1 MKILLLNENPV
12 VSRLVSLSAKKM
24 SYDFEELNAYSENLG
39 NYDVIVVDSDTPAPL
54 KILKEKCDRLIFL
67 APRNQNVEDIDA
79 QILQKPFL
87 PTDFLNLLNNKDA
100 NKHTSIDLPMLSN
113 DENPY
118 ADISLDLDNLN
129 LDDLPDE
136 NSLDINSEGM
146 EDLSFDDDAQD
157 DNSNKTLETQN
168 LEHETIK
175 EQTQEDTQID
185 LDLTLEDGESEKEDL
200 SQEHTALDTEPSLD
214 ELDDKNDEDLEIKE
228 DDKNEEI
235 EKQELLDDSKTNT
248 LEMQEELSESQD
260 DNSNKT
266 LETQN
271 LEHDNL
277 EQETIK
283 EQTQEDTQTDL
294 DLTLEDGESEK
305 EDLSQ
310 EHTALDT
317 EPSLDELDDKN
328 DEDLEIKEDD
338 KNEEIEKQELLDD
351 SKTNTL
357 EMQEELS
364 ESQDDN
370 SNKTLETQNLEH
382 DNLEQETIKEQT
394 QEDTQTDL
402 DLTLEDGE
410 SEKEDLSQEHT
421 ALDTEPS
428 LDELDDKNDEDLE
441 DNKELQANISDFDD
455 LPVVEE
461 QEKEMDFD
469 DLPEDAEFL
478 GQAKDNEESEE
489 VLEEF
494 APVVEE
500 DVQDEMD
507 DFTSNLSTQD
517 QIKEELAQL
526 DELDYGID
534 SDNSSKVLEDFKDE
548 PILDDKELGTNE
560 EEVVVP
566 NLNISDFDT
575 LKESDIQEALGE
587 EILEKNEEPIVSDV
601 TKDDNSEEIV
611 NELSQSIAGAITSS
625 IKDDTLKAALKGM
638 NMNININI
646 SFKED

>member
-157 DNSNKTLETQN
+157 DNSNKTLETQ
-168 LEHETIK
+168 
-175 EQTQEDTQID
+175 
-185 LDLTLEDGESEKEDL
+185 
-200 SQEHTALDTEPSLD
+200 
-214 ELDDKNDEDLEIKE
+214 
-228 DDKNEEI
+228 
-235 EKQELLDDSKTNT
+235 
-248 LEMQEELSESQD
+248 
-260 DNSNKT
+260 
-266 LETQN
+266 
-271 LEHDNL
+271 NL

>member
-87 PTDFLNLLNNKDA
+87 PTDFLNLLNNKDT

-136 NSLDINSEGM
+136 NSLDINSDGM
-146 EDLSFDDDAQD
+146 EDFSFDDDAQD
-157 DNSNKTLETQN
+157 DNANETLETQN
-168 LEHETIK
+168 LEDENLEQETTK
-175 EQTQEDTQID
+175 EQNQEDIQTD
-185 LDLTLEDGESEKEDL
+185 LDLTLEDGGSEKEDL

-235 EKQELLDDSKTNT
+235 KKQELLNDSKANT
-248 LEMQEELSESQD
+248 LEMQEELNESQD
-260 DNSNKT
+260 DNANET

-271 LEHDNL
+271 LEDENL
-277 EQETIK
+277 EQETTK
-283 EQTQEDTQTDL
+283 EQNQEDIQTDL
-294 DLTLEDGESEK
+294 DLTLEDG
-305 EDLSQ
+305 
-310 EHTALDT
+310 
-317 EPSLDELDDKN
+317 
-328 DEDLEIKEDD
+328 
-338 KNEEIEKQELLDD
+338 
-351 SKTNTL
+351 
-357 EMQEELS
+357 
-364 ESQDDN
+364 
-370 SNKTLETQNLEH
+370 
-382 DNLEQETIKEQT
+382 
-394 QEDTQTDL
+394 
-402 DLTLEDGE
+402 G

-469 DLPEDAEFL
+469 DIPEDAEFL

-489 VLEEF
+489 NLEEF

-507 DFTSNLSTQD
+507 DFISNLSTQD

-548 PILDDKELGTNE
+548 PILDDTELGTNE

-566 NLNISDFDT
+566 NLNISDFDA

-587 EILEKNEEPIVSDV
+587 EIVEKNEEPIVCNA

-611 NELSQSIAGAITSS
+611 NELSQSIVGAITSS

>member
-67 APRNQNVEDIDA
+67 APRNQNVDIDA

-87 PTDFLNLLNNKDA
+87 PTDFLNLLNNKDT
-100 NKHTSIDLPMLSN
+100 NKHTSIDLPILSN

-136 NSLDINSEGM
+136 NSLDINSEGVK
-146 EDLSFDDDAQD
+146 DLSFDDDAQN
-157 DNSNKTLETQN
+157 DNANKALETQN
-168 LEHETIK
+168 LEDENLEQETTK
-175 EQTQEDTQID
+175 EQTQEDIQTD
-185 LDLTLEDGESEKEDL
+185 LDLTLEDRESEKEDL
-200 SQEHTALDTEPSLD
+200 SQEHTALDSEPSID

-235 EKQELLDDSKTNT
+235 EKQELLNDSKTNT
-248 LEMQEELSESQD
+248 LEMQEELNTQN
-260 DNSNKT
+260 DNANKA

-271 LEHDNL
+271 LEDENL
-277 EQETIK
+277 EQETTK
-283 EQTQEDTQTDL
+283 EQTQENIQTDL
-294 DLTLEDGESEK
+294 DLTLEDRESEK

-317 EPSLDELDDKN
+317 EPSLD
-328 DEDLEIKEDD
+328 
-338 KNEEIEKQELLDD
+338 
-351 SKTNTL
+351 
-357 EMQEELS
+357 
-364 ESQDDN
+364 
-370 SNKTLETQNLEH
+370 
-382 DNLEQETIKEQT
+382 
-394 QEDTQTDL
+394 
-402 DLTLEDGE
+402 
-410 SEKEDLSQEHT
+410 
-421 ALDTEPS
+421 
-428 LDELDDKNDEDLE
+428 DKNDEDLE
-441 DNKELQANISDFDD
+441 DNKELQANISNFDD

-469 DLPEDAEFL
+469 DIPEDAEFL

-489 VLEEF
+489 NLEEF

-507 DFTSNLSTQD
+507 DFISNLSTQD

-566 NLNISDFDT
+566 NLNISDFDA

-587 EILEKNEEPIVSDV
+587 EIVEKNEEPIVSNA
-601 TKDDNSEEIV
+601 TKDDNNEEIV
-611 NELSQSIAGAITSS
+611 NELSQSIVGAITSS

>member
-146 EDLSFDDDAQD
+146 EDLSFDDDA
-157 DNSNKTLETQN
+157 
-168 LEHETIK
+168 
-175 EQTQEDTQID
+175 
-185 LDLTLEDGESEKEDL
+185 
-200 SQEHTALDTEPSLD
+200 
-214 ELDDKNDEDLEIKE
+214 
-228 DDKNEEI
+228 
-235 EKQELLDDSKTNT
+235 
-248 LEMQEELSESQD
+248 
-260 DNSNKT
+260 
-266 LETQN
+266 
-271 LEHDNL
+271 
-277 EQETIK
+277 
-283 EQTQEDTQTDL
+283 
-294 DLTLEDGESEK
+294 
-305 EDLSQ
+305 
-310 EHTALDT
+310 
-317 EPSLDELDDKN
+317 
-328 DEDLEIKEDD
+328 
-338 KNEEIEKQELLDD
+338 
-351 SKTNTL
+351 
-357 EMQEELS
+357 
-364 ESQDDN
+364 QDDN

-587 EILEKNEEPIVSDV
+587 EILEKNEEPIVISDV

>member
-157 DNSNKTLETQN
+157 ENANKTLETQN

-214 ELDDKNDEDLEIKE
+214 ELDDKNDEDLE
-228 DDKNEEI
+228 
-235 EKQELLDDSKTNT
+235 
-248 LEMQEELSESQD
+248 
-260 DNSNKT
+260 
-266 LETQN
+266 
-271 LEHDNL
+271 
-277 EQETIK
+277 
-283 EQTQEDTQTDL
+283 
-294 DLTLEDGESEK
+294 
-305 EDLSQ
+305 
-310 EHTALDT
+310 
-317 EPSLDELDDKN
+317 
-328 DEDLEIKEDD
+328 
-338 KNEEIEKQELLDD
+338 
-351 SKTNTL
+351 
-357 EMQEELS
+357 
-364 ESQDDN
+364 
-370 SNKTLETQNLEH
+370 
-382 DNLEQETIKEQT
+382 
-394 QEDTQTDL
+394 
-402 DLTLEDGE
+402 
-410 SEKEDLSQEHT
+410 
-421 ALDTEPS
+421 
-428 LDELDDKNDEDLE
+428 

-455 LPVVEE
+455 LPEVEE

-478 GQAKDNEESEE
+478 GQAKYNEESEE
-489 VLEEF
+489 NLEEF

-500 DVQDEMD
+500 DIQDEID
-507 DFTSNLSTQD
+507 DFASNLSTQD

>member
-67 APRNQNVEDIDA
+67 APRNQNVDIDA

-87 PTDFLNLLNNKDA
+87 PTDFLNLLNNKDT
-100 NKHTSIDLPMLSN
+100 NKHTSIDLPILSN

-146 EDLSFDDDAQD
+146 KDLSFDDDAQD
-157 DNSNKTLETQN
+157 DNANKALETQN
-168 LEHETIK
+168 LEDENLEQETIK
-175 EQTQEDTQID
+175 EQTQEDIQTD
-185 LDLTLEDGESEKEDL
+185 LDLTLEDGGSEKEDL
-200 SQEHTALDTEPSLD
+200 SQEHTALDTEPS
-214 ELDDKNDEDLEIKE
+214 LDDKNDEDLEIKE

-235 EKQELLDDSKTNT
+235 EKQELLDDSKTNA
-248 LEMQEELSESQD
+248 LEMQEELNESQD
-260 DNSNKT
+260 DNANKA

-271 LEHDNL
+271 LEDENL

-283 EQTQEDTQTDL
+283 EQTQEDIQTDL
-294 DLTLEDGESEK
+294 DLTLEDG
-305 EDLSQ
+305 
-310 EHTALDT
+310 
-317 EPSLDELDDKN
+317 
-328 DEDLEIKEDD
+328 
-338 KNEEIEKQELLDD
+338 
-351 SKTNTL
+351 
-357 EMQEELS
+357 
-364 ESQDDN
+364 
-370 SNKTLETQNLEH
+370 
-382 DNLEQETIKEQT
+382 
-394 QEDTQTDL
+394 
-402 DLTLEDGE
+402 G

-469 DLPEDAEFL
+469 DIPEDAEFL

-489 VLEEF
+489 NLEEF

-507 DFTSNLSTQD
+507 DFISNLSTQD

-548 PILDDKELGTNE
+548 PILDDTELGTNE

-566 NLNISDFDT
+566 NLNISDFDA

-587 EILEKNEEPIVSDV
+587 EIVEKNEEPIVSNA

-611 NELSQSIAGAITSS
+611 NELSQSIVGAITSS

>member
-87 PTDFLNLLNNKDA
+87 PTDFLNLLNNKDV
-100 NKHTSIDLPMLSN
+100 NKHTPIDLPMLSN

-157 DNSNKTLETQN
+157 DNANKTLETQN

-214 ELDDKNDEDLEIKE
+214 ELDDKNDEDLE
-228 DDKNEEI
+228 
-235 EKQELLDDSKTNT
+235 
-248 LEMQEELSESQD
+248 
-260 DNSNKT
+260 
-266 LETQN
+266 
-271 LEHDNL
+271 
-277 EQETIK
+277 
-283 EQTQEDTQTDL
+283 
-294 DLTLEDGESEK
+294 
-305 EDLSQ
+305 
-310 EHTALDT
+310 
-317 EPSLDELDDKN
+317 
-328 DEDLEIKEDD
+328 
-338 KNEEIEKQELLDD
+338 
-351 SKTNTL
+351 
-357 EMQEELS
+357 
-364 ESQDDN
+364 
-370 SNKTLETQNLEH
+370 
-382 DNLEQETIKEQT
+382 
-394 QEDTQTDL
+394 
-402 DLTLEDGE
+402 
-410 SEKEDLSQEHT
+410 
-421 ALDTEPS
+421 
-428 LDELDDKNDEDLE
+428 

-455 LPVVEE
+455 LPEVEE

-478 GQAKDNEESEE
+478 GQAKYNEESEE
-489 VLEEF
+489 NLEEF

-500 DVQDEMD
+500 DVQDEID

-534 SDNSSKVLEDFKDE
+534 SENSSKVLEDFKDE

-566 NLNISDFDT
+566 NLNISDFDA

-587 EILEKNEEPIVSDV
+587 EILEKNEEPIVSDA

>member
-157 DNSNKTLETQN
+157 DN
-168 LEHETIK
+168 
-175 EQTQEDTQID
+175 
-185 LDLTLEDGESEKEDL
+185 
-200 SQEHTALDTEPSLD
+200 A
-214 ELDDKNDEDLEIKE
+214 
-228 DDKNEEI
+228 
-235 EKQELLDDSKTNT
+235 
-248 LEMQEELSESQD
+248 
-260 DNSNKT
+260 NKT

-283 EQTQEDTQTDL
+283 EQTQEDAQTDL

-394 QEDTQTDL
+394 QEDTQIDL

-455 LPVVEE
+455 LPEVEE

-478 GQAKDNEESEE
+478 GQAKYNEESEE

>member
-87 PTDFLNLLNNKDA
+87 PTDFLNLLNNKDV
-100 NKHTSIDLPMLSN
+100 NKHTPIDLPMLSN

-146 EDLSFDDDAQD
+146 EDLSFDDDVQD
-157 DNSNKTLETQN
+157 DNANKTLETQN
-168 LEHETIK
+168 LEHENLEQETTK
-175 EQTQEDTQID
+175 EQIQEDTQTD
-185 LDLTLEDGESEKEDL
+185 LDLTLEDSKNEKEDL

-214 ELDDKNDEDLEIKE
+214 D
-228 DDKNEEI
+228 
-235 EKQELLDDSKTNT
+235 
-248 LEMQEELSESQD
+248 
-260 DNSNKT
+260 
-266 LETQN
+266 
-271 LEHDNL
+271 
-277 EQETIK
+277 
-283 EQTQEDTQTDL
+283 
-294 DLTLEDGESEK
+294 
-305 EDLSQ
+305 
-310 EHTALDT
+310 
-317 EPSLDELDDKN
+317 
-328 DEDLEIKEDD
+328 
-338 KNEEIEKQELLDD
+338 
-351 SKTNTL
+351 
-357 EMQEELS
+357 
-364 ESQDDN
+364 
-370 SNKTLETQNLEH
+370 
-382 DNLEQETIKEQT
+382 
-394 QEDTQTDL
+394 
-402 DLTLEDGE
+402 
-410 SEKEDLSQEHT
+410 
-421 ALDTEPS
+421 
-428 LDELDDKNDEDLE
+428 LDDKNDEDLE

-469 DLPEDAEFL
+469 DLPVDAEFL

-566 NLNISDFDT
+566 NLNISDFDA

-587 EILEKNEEPIVSDV
+587 EILEKNEEPIASDA

>member
-12 VSRLVSLSAKKM
+12 VSRLVGLSAKKM

-67 APRNQNVEDIDA
+67 APRNQNVDIDA

-113 DENPY
+113 DENSY

-146 EDLSFDDDAQD
+146 EDLSFNDAQD
-157 DNSNKTLETQN
+157 DNANKTLETQN
-168 LEHETIK
+168 LEDENLEQETTK
-175 EQTQEDTQID
+175 EQTQEDI
-185 LDLTLEDGESEKEDL
+185 
-200 SQEHTALDTEPSLD
+200 
-214 ELDDKNDEDLEIKE
+214 
-228 DDKNEEI
+228 
-235 EKQELLDDSKTNT
+235 
-248 LEMQEELSESQD
+248 
-260 DNSNKT
+260 
-266 LETQN
+266 
-271 LEHDNL
+271 
-277 EQETIK
+277 
-283 EQTQEDTQTDL
+283 QTDL
-294 DLTLEDGESEK
+294 DLTLEDS
-305 EDLSQ
+305 
-310 EHTALDT
+310 
-317 EPSLDELDDKN
+317 
-328 DEDLEIKEDD
+328 
-338 KNEEIEKQELLDD
+338 
-351 SKTNTL
+351 
-357 EMQEELS
+357 
-364 ESQDDN
+364 
-370 SNKTLETQNLEH
+370 
-382 DNLEQETIKEQT
+382 
-394 QEDTQTDL
+394 
-402 DLTLEDGE
+402 E

-441 DNKELQANISDFDD
+441 DNKELQVNISDFDN
-455 LPVVEE
+455 LLVVEE

-489 VLEEF
+489 ILEEF
-494 APVVEE
+494 APVVE
-500 DVQDEMD
+500 DIQDEMD

-566 NLNISDFDT
+566 NLNISDFDA
-575 LKESDIQEALGE
+575 LKESDIQEALRE
-587 EILEKNEEPIVSDV
+587 EILEKNEESIVSDA
-601 TKDDNSEEIV
+601 TKDDSSEEIV

-638 NMNININI
+638 NINININI

>member
-168 LEHETIK
+168 LEH
-175 EQTQEDTQID
+175 
-185 LDLTLEDGESEKEDL
+185 
-200 SQEHTALDTEPSLD
+200 
-214 ELDDKNDEDLEIKE
+214 
-228 DDKNEEI
+228 
-235 EKQELLDDSKTNT
+235 
-248 LEMQEELSESQD
+248 
-260 DNSNKT
+260 
-266 LETQN
+266 
-271 LEHDNL
+271 DNL

-283 EQTQEDTQTDL
+283 EQTQEDT
-294 DLTLEDGESEK
+294 
-305 EDLSQ
+305 
-310 EHTALDT
+310 
-317 EPSLDELDDKN
+317 P
-328 DEDLEIKEDD
+328 I
-338 KNEEIEKQELLDD
+338 
-351 SKTNTL
+351 
-357 EMQEELS
+357 
-364 ESQDDN
+364 
-370 SNKTLETQNLEH
+370 
-382 DNLEQETIKEQT
+382 
-394 QEDTQTDL
+394 DL

-455 LPVVEE
+455 LPEVEE

-478 GQAKDNEESEE
+478 GQAKYNEESEE

-494 APVVEE
+494 TPVVEE
-500 DVQDEMD
+500 DVQDEID
-507 DFTSNLSTQD
+507 DFASNLSTQD

>member
-24 SYDFEELNAYSENLG
+24 SYDFEELNAYNENLG

-157 DNSNKTLETQN
+157 DNANKTLETQ
-168 LEHETIK
+168 
-175 EQTQEDTQID
+175 
-185 LDLTLEDGESEKEDL
+185 
-200 SQEHTALDTEPSLD
+200 
-214 ELDDKNDEDLEIKE
+214 
-228 DDKNEEI
+228 
-235 EKQELLDDSKTNT
+235 
-248 LEMQEELSESQD
+248 
-260 DNSNKT
+260 
-266 LETQN
+266 
-271 LEHDNL
+271 NL

-494 APVVEE
+494 TPVVEE

>member
-168 LEHETIK
+168 LEHDNLEQETIK

-228 DDKNEEI
+228 DDKNEDI

-283 EQTQEDTQTDL
+283 EQTQEDTQ
-294 DLTLEDGESEK
+294 
-305 EDLSQ
+305 
-310 EHTALDT
+310 
-317 EPSLDELDDKN
+317 
-328 DEDLEIKEDD
+328 I
-338 KNEEIEKQELLDD
+338 
-351 SKTNTL
+351 
-357 EMQEELS
+357 
-364 ESQDDN
+364 
-370 SNKTLETQNLEH
+370 
-382 DNLEQETIKEQT
+382 
-394 QEDTQTDL
+394 DL

>member
-157 DNSNKTLETQN
+157 DN
-168 LEHETIK
+168 
-175 EQTQEDTQID
+175 
-185 LDLTLEDGESEKEDL
+185 
-200 SQEHTALDTEPSLD
+200 A
-214 ELDDKNDEDLEIKE
+214 
-228 DDKNEEI
+228 
-235 EKQELLDDSKTNT
+235 
-248 LEMQEELSESQD
+248 
-260 DNSNKT
+260 NKT

-310 EHTALDT
+310 EHTV
-317 EPSLDELDDKN
+317 
-328 DEDLEIKEDD
+328 
-338 KNEEIEKQELLDD
+338 
-351 SKTNTL
+351 
-357 EMQEELS
+357 
-364 ESQDDN
+364 
-370 SNKTLETQNLEH
+370 
-382 DNLEQETIKEQT
+382 
-394 QEDTQTDL
+394 
-402 DLTLEDGE
+402 
-410 SEKEDLSQEHT
+410 
-421 ALDTEPS
+421 LDTEPS

-455 LPVVEE
+455 LPEVEE

-478 GQAKDNEESEE
+478 GQAKYNEESEE
-489 VLEEF
+489 NLEEF

-500 DVQDEMD
+500 DVQDEID
-507 DFTSNLSTQD
+507 DFASNLSTQD

>member
-157 DNSNKTLETQN
+157 DNANKTLETQN
-168 LEHETIK
+168 LEHDNLEQETIK
-175 EQTQEDTQID
+175 EQTQEDAQAD

-228 DDKNEEI
+228 DDKNKEI

-283 EQTQEDTQTDL
+283 EQTQEDTQ
-294 DLTLEDGESEK
+294 
-305 EDLSQ
+305 
-310 EHTALDT
+310 
-317 EPSLDELDDKN
+317 
-328 DEDLEIKEDD
+328 I
-338 KNEEIEKQELLDD
+338 
-351 SKTNTL
+351 
-357 EMQEELS
+357 
-364 ESQDDN
+364 
-370 SNKTLETQNLEH
+370 
-382 DNLEQETIKEQT
+382 
-394 QEDTQTDL
+394 DL

-455 LPVVEE
+455 LPEVEE

-478 GQAKDNEESEE
+478 GQAKYNEESEE
-489 VLEEF
+489 NLEEF

-500 DVQDEMD
+500 DVQDEID
-507 DFTSNLSTQD
+507 DFASNLSTQD

>member
-39 NYDVIVVDSDTPAPL
+39 NYDVIIVDSDTPAPL

-67 APRNQNVEDIDA
+67 APRNQNIDIDA

-87 PTDFLNLLNNKDA
+87 PTDFLNLLNNKDV

-136 NSLDINSEGM
+136 NSLDINSEGIK
-146 EDLSFDDDAQD
+146 DLSFDDDAQD
-157 DNSNKTLETQN
+157 DNANKTLETQN
-168 LEHETIK
+168 LEDENLEQETTK
-175 EQTQEDTQID
+175 EQIQEDTQTD
-185 LDLTLEDGESEKEDL
+185 LDLTLEDDESQKEDL
-200 SQEHTALDTEPSLD
+200 SQEHTVLDTESSLD

-228 DDKNEEI
+228 DDKNEEL
-235 EKQELLDDSKTNT
+235 EKQELLDNSKTNT

-260 DNSNKT
+260 DNANKT

-271 LEHDNL
+271 LEDENL
-277 EQETIK
+277 EQETTK

-294 DLTLEDGESEK
+294 DLTLEDDESQK

-310 EHTALDT
+310 EHTVLDT
-317 EPSLDELDDKN
+317 ES
-328 DEDLEIKEDD
+328 
-338 KNEEIEKQELLDD
+338 
-351 SKTNTL
+351 
-357 EMQEELS
+357 
-364 ESQDDN
+364 
-370 SNKTLETQNLEH
+370 
-382 DNLEQETIKEQT
+382 
-394 QEDTQTDL
+394 
-402 DLTLEDGE
+402 
-410 SEKEDLSQEHT
+410 
-421 ALDTEPS
+421 S

-478 GQAKDNEESEE
+478 GQAKDNKESEE
-489 VLEEF
+489 ILEEF

-566 NLNISDFDT
+566 NLNISDFDA

-587 EILEKNEEPIVSDV
+587 EILEKNEEPIVSDA

>member
-87 PTDFLNLLNNKDA
+87 PTDFLNLLNNKDT

-136 NSLDINSEGM
+136 NSLDINSDGM

-157 DNSNKTLETQN
+157 DNANETLETQN
-168 LEHETIK
+168 LEDENLEQEATK
-175 EQTQEDTQID
+175 EQTQEDI
-185 LDLTLEDGESEKEDL
+185 
-200 SQEHTALDTEPSLD
+200 
-214 ELDDKNDEDLEIKE
+214 
-228 DDKNEEI
+228 
-235 EKQELLDDSKTNT
+235 
-248 LEMQEELSESQD
+248 
-260 DNSNKT
+260 
-266 LETQN
+266 
-271 LEHDNL
+271 
-277 EQETIK
+277 
-283 EQTQEDTQTDL
+283 QTDL
-294 DLTLEDGESEK
+294 DLTLEDG
-305 EDLSQ
+305 
-310 EHTALDT
+310 
-317 EPSLDELDDKN
+317 
-328 DEDLEIKEDD
+328 
-338 KNEEIEKQELLDD
+338 
-351 SKTNTL
+351 
-357 EMQEELS
+357 
-364 ESQDDN
+364 
-370 SNKTLETQNLEH
+370 
-382 DNLEQETIKEQT
+382 
-394 QEDTQTDL
+394 
-402 DLTLEDGE
+402 G

-469 DLPEDAEFL
+469 DIPEDAEFL

-489 VLEEF
+489 NLEEF

-507 DFTSNLSTQD
+507 DFISNLSTQD

-548 PILDDKELGTNE
+548 PILDDTELGTNE

-566 NLNISDFDT
+566 NLNISDFDA

-587 EILEKNEEPIVSDV
+587 EIVEKNEEPIVSNA

-611 NELSQSIAGAITSS
+611 NELSQSIVGAITSS

>member
-157 DNSNKTLETQN
+157 DNANKTLETQN

-283 EQTQEDTQTDL
+283 EQTQEDTQ
-294 DLTLEDGESEK
+294 
-305 EDLSQ
+305 
-310 EHTALDT
+310 
-317 EPSLDELDDKN
+317 
-328 DEDLEIKEDD
+328 I
-338 KNEEIEKQELLDD
+338 
-351 SKTNTL
+351 
-357 EMQEELS
+357 
-364 ESQDDN
+364 
-370 SNKTLETQNLEH
+370 
-382 DNLEQETIKEQT
+382 
-394 QEDTQTDL
+394 DL

>member
-168 LEHETIK
+168 LEH
-175 EQTQEDTQID
+175 
-185 LDLTLEDGESEKEDL
+185 
-200 SQEHTALDTEPSLD
+200 
-214 ELDDKNDEDLEIKE
+214 
-228 DDKNEEI
+228 
-235 EKQELLDDSKTNT
+235 
-248 LEMQEELSESQD
+248 
-260 DNSNKT
+260 
-266 LETQN
+266 
-271 LEHDNL
+271 DNL

-338 KNEEIEKQELLDD
+338 KNEEIEKQELLND
-351 SKTNTL
+351 SKANTL
-357 EMQEELS
+357 EMQEELN

-370 SNKTLETQNLEH
+370 ANKALETQNLE
-382 DNLEQETIKEQT
+382 DENLEQETTKEQT
-394 QEDTQTDL
+394 QEDIQTDL
-402 DLTLEDGE
+402 DLTLEDGG
-410 SEKEDLSQEHT
+410 SQKEDLSQEHT

-489 VLEEF
+489 NLEEF
-494 APVVEE
+494 SPVVEE

-507 DFTSNLSTQD
+507 DFISNLSTQD

-548 PILDDKELGTNE
+548 PILDDTELGTNE

-566 NLNISDFDT
+566 NLNISDFDA

>member
-157 DNSNKTLETQN
+157 DNANKTLETQN

-283 EQTQEDTQTDL
+283 EQTQEDTQ
-294 DLTLEDGESEK
+294 
-305 EDLSQ
+305 
-310 EHTALDT
+310 
-317 EPSLDELDDKN
+317 
-328 DEDLEIKEDD
+328 I
-338 KNEEIEKQELLDD
+338 
-351 SKTNTL
+351 
-357 EMQEELS
+357 
-364 ESQDDN
+364 
-370 SNKTLETQNLEH
+370 
-382 DNLEQETIKEQT
+382 
-394 QEDTQTDL
+394 DL

-455 LPVVEE
+455 LPEVEEQEKEMDFDDLPEVEE

-478 GQAKDNEESEE
+478 GQAKYNEESEE
-489 VLEEF
+489 NLEEF

-500 DVQDEMD
+500 DIQDEID
-507 DFTSNLSTQD
+507 DFASNLSTQD

>member
-157 DNSNKTLETQN
+157 DNANKTLETQN

-185 LDLTLEDGESEKEDL
+185 LDLTLEDGG
-200 SQEHTALDTEPSLD
+200 SQ
-214 ELDDKNDEDLEIKE
+214 
-228 DDKNEEI
+228 
-235 EKQELLDDSKTNT
+235 
-248 LEMQEELSESQD
+248 
-260 DNSNKT
+260 
-266 LETQN
+266 
-271 LEHDNL
+271 
-277 EQETIK
+277 
-283 EQTQEDTQTDL
+283 
-294 DLTLEDGESEK
+294 
-305 EDLSQ
+305 
-310 EHTALDT
+310 
-317 EPSLDELDDKN
+317 
-328 DEDLEIKEDD
+328 
-338 KNEEIEKQELLDD
+338 
-351 SKTNTL
+351 
-357 EMQEELS
+357 
-364 ESQDDN
+364 
-370 SNKTLETQNLEH
+370 
-382 DNLEQETIKEQT
+382 
-394 QEDTQTDL
+394 
-402 DLTLEDGE
+402 
-410 SEKEDLSQEHT
+410 KEDLSQEHT

-469 DLPEDAEFL
+469 DIPEDAEFL

-489 VLEEF
+489 NLEEF
-494 APVVEE
+494 SPVVEE

-507 DFTSNLSTQD
+507 DFISNLSTQD

-548 PILDDKELGTNE
+548 PILDDTELGTNE

-566 NLNISDFDT
+566 NLNISDFDA

-587 EILEKNEEPIVSDV
+587 EIVEKNEEPIVSNA

>member
-168 LEHETIK
+168 LEHDNLEQETIK

-185 LDLTLEDGESEKEDL
+185 LDLILEDGESEKEDL

-283 EQTQEDTQTDL
+283 EQTQEDTQIDL
-294 DLTLEDGESEK
+294 DL
-305 EDLSQ
+305 
-310 EHTALDT
+310 
-317 EPSLDELDDKN
+317 
-328 DEDLEIKEDD
+328 I
-338 KNEEIEKQELLDD
+338 
-351 SKTNTL
+351 
-357 EMQEELS
+357 
-364 ESQDDN
+364 
-370 SNKTLETQNLEH
+370 
-382 DNLEQETIKEQT
+382 
-394 QEDTQTDL
+394 
-402 DLTLEDGE
+402 LEDGE

-455 LPVVEE
+455 LPEVEE

-500 DVQDEMD
+500 DVQDEID
-507 DFTSNLSTQD
+507 DFASNLSTQD

>member
-67 APRNQNVEDIDA
+67 APRNQNVDIDA

-87 PTDFLNLLNNKDA
+87 PTDFLNLLNNKDT
-100 NKHTSIDLPMLSN
+100 NKHTSIDLPILSN

-146 EDLSFDDDAQD
+146 KDLSFDDDAQD
-157 DNSNKTLETQN
+157 DNANETLETQN
-168 LEHETIK
+168 LEDENLEQEATK
-175 EQTQEDTQID
+175 EQTQEDIQTD
-185 LDLTLEDGESEKEDL
+185 LDLTLEDGGSEKEDL

-235 EKQELLDDSKTNT
+235 KKQELLNDSKANT
-248 LEMQEELSESQD
+248 LEMQEELNESQD
-260 DNSNKT
+260 DNANET

-271 LEHDNL
+271 LEDENL
-277 EQETIK
+277 EQETTK
-283 EQTQEDTQTDL
+283 EQNQEDIQTDL
-294 DLTLEDGESEK
+294 DLTLEDG
-305 EDLSQ
+305 
-310 EHTALDT
+310 
-317 EPSLDELDDKN
+317 
-328 DEDLEIKEDD
+328 
-338 KNEEIEKQELLDD
+338 
-351 SKTNTL
+351 
-357 EMQEELS
+357 
-364 ESQDDN
+364 
-370 SNKTLETQNLEH
+370 
-382 DNLEQETIKEQT
+382 
-394 QEDTQTDL
+394 
-402 DLTLEDGE
+402 G

-478 GQAKDNEESEE
+478 GQAKDSEESEE

-566 NLNISDFDT
+566 NLNISDFDA

-587 EILEKNEEPIVSDV
+587 EILEKNEEPIVSNA

-611 NELSQSIAGAITSS
+611 NELSQSIVGAITSS

>member
-157 DNSNKTLETQN
+157 DNANKTLETQ
-168 LEHETIK
+168 
-175 EQTQEDTQID
+175 
-185 LDLTLEDGESEKEDL
+185 
-200 SQEHTALDTEPSLD
+200 
-214 ELDDKNDEDLEIKE
+214 
-228 DDKNEEI
+228 
-235 EKQELLDDSKTNT
+235 
-248 LEMQEELSESQD
+248 
-260 DNSNKT
+260 
-266 LETQN
+266 
-271 LEHDNL
+271 NL

-328 DEDLEIKEDD
+328 
-338 KNEEIEKQELLDD
+338 EEIEKQELLDD

-370 SNKTLETQNLEH
+370 ANKTLETQNLEH

-455 LPVVEE
+455 LPEVEEQEKEMDFDDLPEVEE

-478 GQAKDNEESEE
+478 GQAKYNEESEE

>member
-157 DNSNKTLETQN
+157 DNANKTLETQN

-214 ELDDKNDEDLEIKE
+214 ELDDKNDEDL
-228 DDKNEEI
+228 
-235 EKQELLDDSKTNT
+235 
-248 LEMQEELSESQD
+248 
-260 DNSNKT
+260 
-266 LETQN
+266 
-271 LEHDNL
+271 
-277 EQETIK
+277 
-283 EQTQEDTQTDL
+283 
-294 DLTLEDGESEK
+294 G
-305 EDLSQ
+305 
-310 EHTALDT
+310 
-317 EPSLDELDDKN
+317 
-328 DEDLEIKEDD
+328 
-338 KNEEIEKQELLDD
+338 
-351 SKTNTL
+351 
-357 EMQEELS
+357 
-364 ESQDDN
+364 
-370 SNKTLETQNLEH
+370 
-382 DNLEQETIKEQT
+382 
-394 QEDTQTDL
+394 
-402 DLTLEDGE
+402 
-410 SEKEDLSQEHT
+410 
-421 ALDTEPS
+421 
-428 LDELDDKNDEDLE
+428 

-500 DVQDEMD
+500 DVQDEID
-507 DFTSNLSTQD
+507 DFASNLSTQD

-534 SDNSSKVLEDFKDE
+534 SENSSKVLEDFKDE

-566 NLNISDFDT
+566 NLNISDFDA

-587 EILEKNEEPIVSDV
+587 EILEKNEEPIASDA

>member
-67 APRNQNVEDIDA
+67 APRNQNVDIDA

-87 PTDFLNLLNNKDA
+87 PTDFLNLLNNKDV

-136 NSLDINSEGM
+136 NSLDINLEKM
-146 EDLSFDDDAQD
+146 EDLGFDDDAQN
-157 DNSNKTLETQN
+157 DNANKTLE
-168 LEHETIK
+168 
-175 EQTQEDTQID
+175 
-185 LDLTLEDGESEKEDL
+185 
-200 SQEHTALDTEPSLD
+200 D
-214 ELDDKNDEDLEIKE
+214 E
-228 DDKNEEI
+228 
-235 EKQELLDDSKTNT
+235 
-248 LEMQEELSESQD
+248 
-260 DNSNKT
+260 
-266 LETQN
+266 
-271 LEHDNL
+271 NL
-277 EQETIK
+277 EQETTK

-364 ESQDDN
+364 ESQNDN
-370 SNKTLETQNLEH
+370 VNKTLEDE
-382 DNLEQETIKEQT
+382 NLEQETTKEQT

-489 VLEEF
+489 NLEEF

-548 PILDDKELGTNE
+548 PILDDKDLGTNE

-566 NLNISDFDT
+566 NLNISDFDA

-587 EILEKNEEPIVSDV
+587 EILEKNEEPIVSDA

>member
-168 LEHETIK
+168 LEH
-175 EQTQEDTQID
+175 
-185 LDLTLEDGESEKEDL
+185 
-200 SQEHTALDTEPSLD
+200 
-214 ELDDKNDEDLEIKE
+214 
-228 DDKNEEI
+228 
-235 EKQELLDDSKTNT
+235 
-248 LEMQEELSESQD
+248 
-260 DNSNKT
+260 
-266 LETQN
+266 
-271 LEHDNL
+271 DNL

-310 EHTALDT
+310 EHTALDA

-587 EILEKNEEPIVSDV
+587 EILEKNEEPIVISDV

-625 IKDDTLKAALKGM
+625 IKDDALKAALKGM

>member
-168 LEHETIK
+168 LEH
-175 EQTQEDTQID
+175 
-185 LDLTLEDGESEKEDL
+185 
-200 SQEHTALDTEPSLD
+200 
-214 ELDDKNDEDLEIKE
+214 
-228 DDKNEEI
+228 
-235 EKQELLDDSKTNT
+235 
-248 LEMQEELSESQD
+248 
-260 DNSNKT
+260 
-266 LETQN
+266 
-271 LEHDNL
+271 DNL

-328 DEDLEIKEDD
+328 DEDSEIKEDD

-370 SNKTLETQNLEH
+370 SNKTLETQNLEQDNLEQDNLEQDNLEQ

-566 NLNISDFDT
+566 NLNISDFDA

-587 EILEKNEEPIVSDV
+587 EILEKNEEPIASDA